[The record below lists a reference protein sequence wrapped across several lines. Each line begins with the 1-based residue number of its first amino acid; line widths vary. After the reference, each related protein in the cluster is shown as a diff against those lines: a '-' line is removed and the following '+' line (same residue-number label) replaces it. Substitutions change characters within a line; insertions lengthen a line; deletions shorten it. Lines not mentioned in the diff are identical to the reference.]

1 MDFGISPQFEK
12 TLNDIQ
18 QFVEQELYPLEPE
31 VGTRGFRATLPKLK
45 AAREKVK
52 KMGFW
57 CPQIPKE
64 HGGMGLSLMEH
75 GMVSAVLGRSMLGHY
90 SFNCQAPDAGNME
103 ILLEHGT
110 PEQKKTFLEPMLK
123 GEIRSCFAMTE
134 PEHAGSNPTW
144 MDTTAK
150 KDGDDYV
157 INGHKWF
164 TSSADGATFSVVMAV
179 TNPDAPPHQRASQIL
194 VPIGTPGFKIIKNL
208 SVMGHVGEDHHSHAE
223 VRFENCRVPQKNLLG
238 KEGAG
243 FQIAQERLGA
253 GRIHHCMR
261 WLGICE
267 RSFELMC
274 KRAAER
280 ELAPGKPLG
289 TRQIVQAW
297 IAESRAEINASRL
310 SVLEAAWKIQ
320 NQGQLAAREEI
331 SCIKFYVAGVLLRVL
346 DRAIQVHGAMG
357 LTNETPLAAFWA
369 AERGARIYDG
379 PDEVHKMVVARQ
391 RLKKYGVQVAT
402 AGA

>member
-1 MDFGISPQFEK
+1 MDFAISPQMQK
-12 TLNDIQ
+12 TLAEIQ
-18 QFVEQELYPLEPE
+18 QFMEKEVYPLEPQ
-31 VGTRGFRATLPKLK
+31 VAANGFRATLPRLK
-45 AAREKVK
+45 AARQKVK
-52 KMGFW
+52 DLGLW

-64 HGGMGLSLMEH
+64 HGGMGLGLMEH
-75 GMVSAVLGRSMLGHY
+75 GMVSAVLGRSLLGHY
-90 SFNCQAPDAGNME
+90 VFNCQAPDAGNME

-110 PEQKKTFLEPMLK
+110 PEQKKTYLEPLLR
-123 GEIRSCFAMTE
+123 GDIRSCFAMTE

-144 MDTTAK
+144 MSTTAV
-150 KDGDDYV
+150 KDGSDYV

-164 TSSADGATFSVVMAV
+164 ASSADGATFAVTMAV

-194 VPIGTPGFKIIKNL
+194 VPLNTPGFKIVKNL
-208 SVMGHVGEDHHSHAE
+208 SVMGHVGEDHASHAE

-243 FQIAQERLGA
+243 FAIAQERLGA

-261 WLGICE
+261 WLGLCE
-267 RSFELMC
+267 RALELMC

-310 SVLEAAWKIQ
+310 MVLEAAWKIQ
-320 NQGQLAAREEI
+320 TLGQLGAREEI
-331 SCIKFYVAGVLLRVL
+331 SCIKFYVAGVLLKVL
-346 DRAIQVHGAMG
+346 DRAIQTHGGMG
-357 LTNETPLAAFWA
+357 LTTETPLAAFWA

-391 RLKKYGVQVAT
+391 MLKKYGVQVST
-402 AGA
+402 